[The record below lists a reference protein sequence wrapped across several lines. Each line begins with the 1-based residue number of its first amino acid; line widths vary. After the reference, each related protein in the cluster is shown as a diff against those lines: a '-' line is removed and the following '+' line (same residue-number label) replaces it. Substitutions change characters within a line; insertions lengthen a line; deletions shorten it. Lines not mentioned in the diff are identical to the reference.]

1 MHETR
6 IQTRW
11 TDFDALGHVTHV
23 AYPVILDEARD
34 AFLASTV
41 GAFADWPSVIVHLSV
56 DYKREIAHR
65 APDLAV
71 RTRVA
76 DVGRTSVTFEQEV
89 LAPDGAVAATSRSV
103 LVAWDAD
110 ARSSRAIS
118 SDERTKLLG

>member
-11 TDFDALGHVTHV
+11 TDFDALGHITHV

-34 AFLASTV
+34 AFLAGAV
-41 GAFADWPSVIVHLSV
+41 GSFAEWPSVIVHLSV
-56 DYKREIAHR
+56 DYKREIAHP
-65 APDLAV
+65 APELAV

-76 DVGRTSVTFEQEV
+76 EVGRTSLTFEQEI

-103 LVAWDAD
+103 LVAWDAE
-110 ARSSRAIS
+110 ARSSRAITD
-118 SDERTKLLG
+118 DERVKLGS

>member
-23 AYPVILDEARD
+23 AYPVLLDEARD
-34 AFLASTV
+34 AFLAGAV
-41 GAFADWPSVIVHLSV
+41 GSFAEWPSVIVHLSV
-56 DYKREIAHR
+56 DYMREIAHP
-65 APDLAV
+65 APELVV

-76 DVGRTSVTFEQEV
+76 EVGRTSLTFEQEI

-103 LVAWDAD
+103 LVAWDAE
-110 ARSSRAIS
+110 ARSSRAITD
-118 SDERTKLLG
+118 DERAKLA

>member
-11 TDFDALGHVTHV
+11 TDFDALGHITHV

-34 AFLASTV
+34 AFLAGAV
-41 GAFADWPSVIVHLSV
+41 GSFAEWPSVIVHLSV
-56 DYKREIAHR
+56 DYKREIAHP
-65 APDLAV
+65 APELAV

-76 DVGRTSVTFEQEV
+76 EVGRTSLTFEQEI

-103 LVAWDAD
+103 LVAWDAE
-110 ARSSRAIS
+110 ARSSRAITD
-118 SDERTKLLG
+118 DERAKLGS